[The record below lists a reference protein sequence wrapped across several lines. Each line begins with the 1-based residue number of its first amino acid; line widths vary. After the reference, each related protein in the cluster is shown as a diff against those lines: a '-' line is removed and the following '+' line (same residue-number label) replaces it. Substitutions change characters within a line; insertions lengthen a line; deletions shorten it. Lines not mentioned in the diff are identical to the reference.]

1 MKRLILSTIVLLFS
15 VLCIQ
20 AQGRD
25 AYSFKISFHF
35 DEDDKELVD
44 SITVDTYVEGVKTY
58 LNFSHRVFTLQ
69 YPDNPNIKWIDERDI
84 NFDGIPDLMVY
95 LGYVGY
101 GGQGGDVYSAYVYSA
116 YVWNPETRK
125 FIHEEEFEMIPDPEF
140 DNDTKTIRI
149 AYRMDDTT
157 FVRATYKWDGYKLKV
172 VSQEEES
179 IDDMMSD
186 EE

>member
-25 AYSFKISFHF
+25 AYSFKTSFHF

-58 LNFSHRVFTLQ
+58 LSFSHRVFTLQ

-101 GGQGGDVYSAYVYSA
+101 GGQGGDVYSA

-179 IDDMMSD
+179 IDDMMPD